1 MARPG
6 RSRGRPTTSKHPR
19 KGSSA
24 PAQAPAGTPE
34 AQARLSEL
42 LSPPPQSV
50 EGSGQAASD
59 AVTRFSAVA
68 AETPGGPLALIEVL
82 GGSRDE
88 AAGHVLAAV
97 ATAAPD
103 REQRKA
109 ARRALHRLRS
119 TGIAIALPV
128 AAEPAPAASVPTE
141 TPAPIRAV
149 VSPSDGVGSRLLWL
163 LLERSHGGL
172 LMFSLA
178 INDVVGL
185 KDVLIEEMTRRRFDR
200 RLDEWHERTE
210 HRTIEV
216 PVEYGLAL
224 LSEALA
230 LNAESHFPLPRDFV
244 IRRGL
249 LGELPPPPP
258 DALIHQHVSRGQTF
272 LLPNLLEESAG
283 LLEGEPELRGWVF
296 SYDEVKQF
304 ALEYRQTGESRLL
317 LSSEPRET
325 RQERIVGTAVDT
337 LFTLTI
343 RRAFRR
349 RLEETA
355 YIFWQT
361 DRQRS
366 ARQAVAAAFAIP
378 DAGSLRSHPLL
389 REIVVRSIEMAN
401 EIDQSGLPL
410 PPGANRTAST
420 PI

>member
-1 MARPG
+1 MPAILPPRRSWRGRRTTLAWGWPTTSTSSIPRRSSSVGACPELGASFWIRRSRSRRRERSACQRSGCAWCWLPWKDGPRCWACQRSPATASDVQQDHRFTIRLGISTTRCAGAGVAAVDRAVRTHPMARPG

-119 TGIAIALPV
+119 TGIAVALPV

-172 LMFSLA
+172 
-178 INDVVGL
+178 
-185 KDVLIEEMTRRRFDR
+185 
-200 RLDEWHERTE
+200 
-210 HRTIEV
+210 
-216 PVEYGLAL
+216 
-224 LSEALA
+224 
-230 LNAESHFPLPRDFV
+230 
-244 IRRGL
+244 
-249 LGELPPPPP
+249 
-258 DALIHQHVSRGQTF
+258 
-272 LLPNLLEESAG
+272 
-283 LLEGEPELRGWVF
+283 
-296 SYDEVKQF
+296 
-304 ALEYRQTGESRLL
+304 
-317 LSSEPRET
+317 
-325 RQERIVGTAVDT
+325 
-337 LFTLTI
+337 
-343 RRAFRR
+343 
-349 RLEETA
+349 
-355 YIFWQT
+355 
-361 DRQRS
+361 
-366 ARQAVAAAFAIP
+366 
-378 DAGSLRSHPLL
+378 
-389 REIVVRSIEMAN
+389 
-401 EIDQSGLPL
+401 
-410 PPGANRTAST
+410 
-420 PI
+420 